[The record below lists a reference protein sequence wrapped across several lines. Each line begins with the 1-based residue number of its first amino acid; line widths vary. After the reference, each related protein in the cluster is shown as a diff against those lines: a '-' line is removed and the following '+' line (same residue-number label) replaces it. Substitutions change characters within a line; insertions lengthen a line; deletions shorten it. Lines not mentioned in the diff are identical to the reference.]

1 MELRVLRY
9 FLAVA
14 HAESIT
20 GAAQMLRVTQPTL
33 SRQLAD
39 LEGELGVRLLN
50 RRKNSKVTLT
60 EAGVFLRRHAEE
72 IVALADKTAA
82 AFSASGEL
90 VTGDVHI
97 CAGET
102 DAVRLLARAARN
114 LRGRYPNI
122 RYHISSGDRIDVEDE
137 LDKGL
142 SDFGILLG
150 PANFAKYDYLTLPV
164 RDVWGVLMPAS
175 APLAEKARICPE
187 DLRDMPL
194 ILSRQTSSSEQ
205 FLKWI
210 RKSTAE
216 LNISATYS
224 LVYNASM
231 LALEGMGYVL
241 ALDRLINVS
250 GDSGLCFRP
259 LEDMEDVPV
268 HLVWKKHQ
276 EFSTAAT
283 LFLNELRTE
292 TEM

>member
-14 HAESIT
+14 RAESIT
-20 GAAQMLRVTQPTL
+20 GAAQTLRITQPTL
-33 SRQLAD
+33 SRQIAD
-39 LEGELGVRLLN
+39 MEQELGVRLLN

-82 AFSASGEL
+82 AFSASGE
-90 VTGDVHI
+90 VVAGDVHI

-114 LRGRYPNI
+114 LRERYPNI
-122 RYHISSGDRIDVEDE
+122 RYHISSGDRSNVEDE

-150 PANFAKYDYLTLPV
+150 PANFAKYDYLTLPIW
-164 RDVWGVLMPAS
+164 DTWGVLMRDD
-175 APLAEKARICPE
+175 APLTEKERIRPE
-187 DLRDMPL
+187 DLWDKPL
-194 ILSRQTSSSEQ
+194 ILSRQSSSNEQ

-210 RKSTAE
+210 GKPTTE
-216 LNISATYS
+216 LNIAATYS
-224 LVYNASM
+224 LVYNASL

-250 GDSGLCFRP
+250 GDSDLCFRP
-259 LEDMEDVPV
+259 LENVEDVPV

-292 TEM
+292 SDA

>member
-14 HAESIT
+14 RAESIT
-20 GAAQMLRVTQPTL
+20 GAAQTLRITQPTL
-33 SRQLAD
+33 SRQIAD
-39 LEGELGVRLLN
+39 MEQKLGVRLLN

-72 IVALADKTAA
+72 IVALADKTEA
-82 AFSASGEL
+82 AFSASGEV

-114 LRGRYPNI
+114 LRERYPNI
-122 RYHISSGDRIDVEDE
+122 RYHISSGDRTDVEDE

-150 PANFAKYDYLTLPV
+150 PANFAKYDYLTLPI
-164 RDVWGVLMPAS
+164 RDTWGVLMRAD
-175 APLAEKARICPE
+175 APLAEKERICPE
-187 DLRDMPL
+187 DLRDKPL
-194 ILSRQTSSSEQ
+194 ILSRQSSSSEQ
-205 FLKWI
+205 LLKWI
-210 RKSTAE
+210 RKPTAE
-216 LNISATYS
+216 LNVVATYS
-224 LVYNASM
+224 LVYNASL

-241 ALDRLINVS
+241 TLDKLINVS
-250 GDSGLCFRP
+250 GDSGLRFRP
-259 LEDMEDVPV
+259 LENVEDVPV
-268 HLVWKKHQ
+268 HLVWKKRQ

-283 LFLNELRTE
+283 LFLNELRAE
-292 TEM
+292 TGP

>member
-14 HAESIT
+14 RAESIT
-20 GAAQMLRVTQPTL
+20 GAAQALRITQPTL
-33 SRQLAD
+33 SRQIAD
-39 LEGELGVRLLN
+39 MEQELGVRLLN

-72 IVALADKTAA
+72 IVALADKTEA
-82 AFSASGEL
+82 AFSASGEV

-114 LRGRYPNI
+114 LRERYPNI
-122 RYHISSGDRIDVEDE
+122 RYHISSGDRSNVEDE

-150 PANFAKYDYLTLPV
+150 PANFAKYDYLTLPIW
-164 RDVWGVLMPAS
+164 DTWGVLMRDD
-175 APLAEKARICPE
+175 APLTEKERIRPE
-187 DLRDMPL
+187 DLWDKPL
-194 ILSRQTSSSEQ
+194 ILSRQSSSSEQ

-210 RKSTAE
+210 GKPTTE
-216 LNISATYS
+216 LNIAATYS
-224 LVYNASM
+224 LVYNASL

-250 GDSGLCFRP
+250 GDSDLCFRP
-259 LEDMEDVPV
+259 LENVEDVPV

-292 TEM
+292 SDA